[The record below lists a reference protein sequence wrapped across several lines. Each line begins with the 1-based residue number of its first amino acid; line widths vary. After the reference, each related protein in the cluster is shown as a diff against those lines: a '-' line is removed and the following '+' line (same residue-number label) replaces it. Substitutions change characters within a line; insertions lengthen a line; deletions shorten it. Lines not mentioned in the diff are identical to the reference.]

1 MDPIELIARRAV
13 QATRVPEIQVSVLT
27 DAEKL
32 CLEKEKNSVELNG
45 SGGGLGLGAHL
56 EAVRDAKVESFHR
69 RLAVQRSKRNNPSEQ
84 RREAARAEKAKRKKL
99 KKRGH

>member
-13 QATRVPEIQVSVLT
+13 QATRTPEIQVSVLS

-32 CLEKEKNSVELNG
+32 RLEKEKNSAELNG

-56 EAVRDAKVESFHR
+56 ESIRDAKVESIHR
-69 RLAVQRSKRNNPSEQ
+69 RVAVLNSKRNNPSKQ
-84 RREAARAEKAKRKKL
+84 RRLAARAEKAKRKKL